1 MSLSGLQK
9 SVFTKV
15 EWATFA
21 PQAIVCLPAAVDHWN
36 IMGSFKNHWSLDIVS
51 NMDNYISVRKAT
63 LWQSPKFN
71 YSIKL

>member
-36 IMGSFKNHWSLDIVS
+36 IMGALKTTEVWILSQIWTIIFL
-51 NMDNYISVRKAT
+51 
-63 LWQSPKFN
+63 
-71 YSIKL
+71 